1 MIAAIANPCSLN
13 SATPIPS
20 PAAAVPGDRRAL
32 LCIGFFLAALSYHGY
47 NSAQG
52 WDRPIADFNP
62 WRQSQT
68 ALTAWY
74 FLRDG
79 FSLAYPL
86 PVLGPPWSVP
96 FEFPT
101 YQWLVASLAATSGL
115 PLESSGR
122 AVSLAAFYVALAAV
136 NVLLRDVFRLRHERF
151 FVLGFLLLS
160 PVYIAWSRAFSIE
173 STALA
178 LSLWYLVAFHR
189 WTTSPRPLAGLAVAG
204 LGIAAGLTKITT
216 FFVFGAA
223 AAILLVASLG
233 LRPVAWRG
241 RVGFVAATG
250 LLAFA
255 LPLGVTM
262 AWVTYTDVI
271 KASSPMTE
279 SLTSSALATWN
290 YGTLS
295 QRLSLNTW
303 RQFELYG
310 GNLVVSRYNLLF
322 AALCLALYPGSW
334 RRVLVLGALFALPPL
349 VFTNLYFAHDYYW
362 YANGVFV
369 LVALGLA
376 FAPLVTKPTVP
387 LAAGL
392 IACVLIFYQYRNTYN
407 SWYGPVQQR
416 TLSQLLPL
424 AGKIKELTPPDAYSI
439 VYGFDWDPLLAYQSE
454 RRMVMQTVEHS
465 RTPVTEPPLS
475 DAIAEAGRS
484 HLGAIIF
491 VGERQAETDFVQ
503 AQLRA
508 LGISGPP
515 AYADPSGILYLVPP
529 P

>member
-1 MIAAIANPCSLN
+1 MS
-13 SATPIPS
+13 SALPVPS
-20 PAAAVPGDRRAL
+20 PTAAVFGDRRAL
-32 LCIGFFLAALSYHGY
+32 LCIAFFLAALGYHGFH
-47 NSAQG
+47 SVQG

-101 YQWLVASLAATSGL
+101 YQWLVASLAASSGL

-122 AVSLAAFYVALAAV
+122 AVSLAAFYVALLAV
-136 NVLLRDVFRLRHERF
+136 NALLRDVLHLRHERF

-160 PVYIAWSRAFSIE
+160 PVYISWSRAFSIE

-178 LSLWYLVAFHR
+178 LSLWYLVAFQR
-189 WTTSPRPLAGLAVAG
+189 WTASPRALIGLVLAG

-223 AAILLVASLG
+223 AAVLLVSSLG
-233 LRPVAWRG
+233 LRLAAWRARG
-241 RVGFVAATG
+241 GFLAATL

-255 LPLGVTM
+255 LPLGFTI
-262 AWVTYTDVI
+262 AWVGYTDAI
-271 KASSPMTE
+271 KASSPLTE

-295 QRLSLNTW
+295 QRLSPATW

-310 GNLVVSRYNLLF
+310 SNLVISRYNVLL

-362 YANGVFV
+362 YANGLFV

-376 FAPLVTKPTVP
+376 FVPLVTRPTVP
-387 LAAGL
+387 LAAGV
-392 IACVLIFYQYRNTYN
+392 IACVLIFYQYRNTYQG
-407 SWYGPVQQR
+407 WYGPVQQR
-416 TLSQLLPL
+416 VLSPLLPL
-424 AGKIKELTPPDAYSI
+424 AAKIKELTPPDAYSL

-454 RRMVMQTVEHS
+454 RRMIMQTVAHR
-465 RTPVTEPPLS
+465 RTPLNEAPLA
-475 DAIAEAGRS
+475 DAIAQAGRPN
-484 HLGAIIF
+484 LGAIVF
-491 VGERQAETDFVQ
+491 VGDSQGEIDFVRN
-503 AQLRA
+503 QLRA
-508 LGISGPP
+508 LGVSGAP
-515 AYADPSGILYLVPP
+515 AYADAAGAIYLVPP